1 MNDIQFRFAAFT
13 FCIITRTSFAYI
25 AKIASLS
32 FLKIM
37 GYIALIPASTMLYIY
52 ITGSRKT
59 GAEVLGGKIWWNNIR
74 PIHSI
79 CYYLFALFAI
89 KGYSKIAWKFLLLD
103 VIIGL
108 SAFLTYHYTNG
119 NFSKLA

>member
-1 MNDIQFRFAAFT
+1 MNDIQIRFAAFT
-13 FCIITRTSFAYI
+13 LCIITRASFAYI
-25 AKIASLS
+25 ANTSNLS

-59 GAEVLGGKIWWNNIR
+59 GAEVLGGQIWWNSLR
-74 PIHSI
+74 PVHAL

-119 NFSKLA
+119 NFSKLV